1 MLARNDPSSLSARL
15 IVAICPTQRQCLCLK
30 HIFLRLGRLE
40 GGSPWRHGRQWPQAA
55 SPRKRLAKHPFI
67 SEAPDTCLSVPL
79 FCTYLFLSSSLR
91 KMSKNAEQALTSV
104 AVMMAVRRPS
114 WCIAVFSWSFVS
126 ILCYFV
132 YFFTILSWGTYTY
145 QNWHV
150 GCHPGIWP
158 KINSGHKIRYRIKA
172 EVVIFLLRYWSG
184 VESTD
189 HPRIN
194 GRRLSK
200 LESLSDVDRRSRVSS

>member
-1 MLARNDPSSLSARL
+1 MAAAATDVVAVAALSAEDAVLARGDPSPPYAGL
-15 IVAICPTQRQCLCLK
+15 IVAICPTQRQCLCLRY
-30 HIFLRLGRLE
+30 IFLRLGRLE

-132 YFFTILSWGTYTY
+132 YLDVRARIVCVYVRKYVL
-145 QNWHV
+145 
-150 GCHPGIWP
+150 
-158 KINSGHKIRYRIKA
+158 KLRIKGD
-172 EVVIFLLRYWSG
+172 F
-184 VESTD
+184 
-189 HPRIN
+189 
-194 GRRLSK
+194 
-200 LESLSDVDRRSRVSS
+200 